1 MIELALAFTDKDGT
15 YSEHAAAALASVFR
29 NTSSELQ
36 VHILHDDSLLEEN
49 RNKLAQLAA
58 DFKHPIHFYPVTLPV
73 EMMNVLSGT
82 GSIDRWTWGSLYRL
96 LLPAVVPAERVIYL
110 DCDVMVNM
118 DITELW
124 EIDLNGGYLGAIHDQ
139 GIHGIAEVV
148 AVQGLNPETYFNSG
162 VLVFDLNAIRQHVTW
177 FEEILNFF
185 RAFPGTSMPDQDC
198 LNHVFGGNCLLL
210 DQRFNWFYN
219 LQPAAAASP
228 ASLRCAAAPAE
239 SMPCTFRASA
249 AASICNGR
257 LKKNANNLRPSGG
270 GCALFFN
277 VNVVSGAP
285 SGQHIDD
292 GHDQQDRG
300 RGRPAAA
307 QVMDKS
313 NQQRAYSGQQVPDRL
328 GHTGQFRSLFGP
340 AGAEH
345 EEHRYEAEGR
355 TGADSDQYDRDR
367 NDRVPSAKQ

>member
-1 MIELALAFTDKDGT
+1 MIELALAFTDKDGS

-36 VHILHDDSLLEEN
+36 VHILHDDSLLDEN
-49 RNKLAQLAA
+49 KNKLAQLAA

-73 EMMNVLSGT
+73 EMMDVLSGT

-210 DQRFNWFYN
+210 DQRFNWFYVPGAEMD
-219 LQPAAAASP
+219 LQQKIVHFAGDMKCWDPLSP
-228 ASLRCAAAPAE
+228 GYALYQD
-239 SMPCTFRASA
+239 
-249 AASICNGR
+249 
-257 LKKNANNLRPSGG
+257 NLRLTPWSKEPIPPAPIKRSADRKARHLLMKRKTRKHSPRKPSSRHRSEREQSER
-270 GCALFFN
+270 
-277 VNVVSGAP
+277 VVMRKRRKASRHSRYSRHKSATGSGSKSSILKMRRSSRRKRAMYIQGFS
-285 SGQHIDD
+285 SGI
-292 GHDQQDRG
+292 
-300 RGRPAAA
+300 
-307 QVMDKS
+307 
-313 NQQRAYSGQQVPDRL
+313 YL
-328 GHTGQFRSLFGP
+328 
-340 AGAEH
+340 
-345 EEHRYEAEGR
+345 
-355 TGADSDQYDRDR
+355 
-367 NDRVPSAKQ
+367 